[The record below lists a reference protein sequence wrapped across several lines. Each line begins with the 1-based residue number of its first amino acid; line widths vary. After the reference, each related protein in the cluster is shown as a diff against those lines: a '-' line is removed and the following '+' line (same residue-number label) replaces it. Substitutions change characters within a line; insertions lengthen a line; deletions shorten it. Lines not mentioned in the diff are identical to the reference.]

1 MEEPFG
7 LIKPRALYQGGQY
20 VFYKGHV
27 ALGLYILCQGR
38 VKLTQLNRKG
48 QQRLGGILD
57 AGQLLEKQAFQE
69 QPDGR
74 FHLSTG
80 QTDTTNNFGTA
91 F

>member
-1 MEEPFG
+1 M
-7 LIKPRALYQGGQY
+7 
-20 VFYKGHV
+20 
-27 ALGLYILCQGR
+27 
-38 VKLTQLNRKG
+38 KLTRLNRKG